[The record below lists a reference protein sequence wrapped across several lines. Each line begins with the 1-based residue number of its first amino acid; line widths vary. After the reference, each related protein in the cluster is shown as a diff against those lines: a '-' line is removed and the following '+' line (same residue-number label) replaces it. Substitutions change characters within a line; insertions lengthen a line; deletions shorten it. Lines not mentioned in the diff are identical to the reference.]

1 VGHPGSVAIH
11 KGRINKRDALSGWAS
26 AGPSGKPA
34 WAENLFQIGT
44 DDGFEGQFGR
54 NSTRY
59 EEVFAAQ
66 NTFV

>member
-1 VGHPGSVAIH
+1 MRFGMGERRFI
-11 KGRINKRDALSGWAS
+11 R
-26 AGPSGKPA
+26 KPA

-44 DDGFEGQFGR
+44 DDGFEEQFGR

-59 EEVFAAQ
+59 EEDFAAQ